1 MIGRIVR
8 RPFGDAAG
16 RKGWLGPFAH
26 AQPHVVYHYALTL
39 LGWPRFERPFRIVL
53 LSDHHVGSH
62 TGDVA
67 RHRNLMAAA
76 QAVGVRRVVA
86 QSIAFIYAEGPRPH
100 REGDPL
106 DASEAQGTTIAGVAR
121 LEDAVLRTPGID
133 GIVLRYGRLYGPGT
147 WFGRPGG
154 PGPLTADAATH
165 AALWA
170 VTRGA
175 P

>member
-1 MIGRIVR
+1 M
-8 RPFGDAAG
+8 
-16 RKGWLGPFAH
+16 
-26 AQPHVVYHYALTL
+26 
-39 LGWPRFERPFRIVL
+39 L

-154 PGPLTADAATH
+154 LGPLTADAATH
-165 AALWA
+165 AALLA

-175 P
+175 PRIYNIAEDDGEFSIEKARCELGFDPAFRL

>member
-1 MIGRIVR
+1 M
-8 RPFGDAAG
+8 
-16 RKGWLGPFAH
+16 
-26 AQPHVVYHYALTL
+26 
-39 LGWPRFERPFRIVL
+39 L

-62 TGDVA
+62 TGDVT

-133 GIVLRYGRLYGPGT
+133 GIVLRYGRLYGPGPRFPPEAS
-147 WFGRPGG
+147 WVPDQRSIVPRFA
-154 PGPLTADAATH
+154 LH
-165 AALWA
+165 AAPRL
-170 VTRGA
+170 
-175 P
+175 